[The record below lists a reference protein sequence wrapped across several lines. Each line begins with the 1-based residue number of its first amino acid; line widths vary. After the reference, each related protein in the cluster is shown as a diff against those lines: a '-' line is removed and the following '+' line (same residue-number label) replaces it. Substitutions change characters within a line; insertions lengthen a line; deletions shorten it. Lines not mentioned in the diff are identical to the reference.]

1 MLSQLKLQQLGST
14 AQTELQHVPSEHA
27 PLPWG
32 VVHSPL
38 AVAPHRPTQFESAVA
53 AQLASHV
60 TMQHSGLMAHTVLQQ
75 LLLEHPGSVCA
86 VRQLSVPLP
95 QFCAILHGV
104 NASVSEV
111 ARATSAE
118 VSVCTKFIRD

>member
-1 MLSQLKLQQLGST
+1 M
-14 AQTELQHVPSEHA
+14 HR
-27 PLPWG
+27 
-32 VVHSPL
+32 PL
-38 AVAPHRPTQFESAVA
+38 AVAPHKPMQFESAVA